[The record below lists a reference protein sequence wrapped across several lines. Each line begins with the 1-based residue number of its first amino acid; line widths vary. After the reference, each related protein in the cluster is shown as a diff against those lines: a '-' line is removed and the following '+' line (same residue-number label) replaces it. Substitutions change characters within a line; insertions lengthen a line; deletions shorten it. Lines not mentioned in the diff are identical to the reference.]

1 MHTDNSS
8 WDQGRDPF
16 LQPPIVSEKPTVAS
30 TRETPVAPEST
41 PKVNESEKMWHYKDP
56 SEKIQGPFS
65 MAQLRKWNKN
75 GYFPAGLKIWRKSDK
90 EDDAIVLNDALEGK
104 FTVINPRT
112 VSHGAQISHIN
123 PAPDSRRDLANFP
136 SPTPNKGTTG
146 WTGGQAGSHS
156 AAKYASRT
164 MGIVSFSCYSTKYAA
179 AIAGTAAAAA
189 TASTA
194 NTIECQFGGNGSNT
208 KHGMGCTKY
217 WYSNEC
223 TSSIG
228 PHGSGS
234 TSGIRACVLKL

>member
-1 MHTDNSS
+1 
-8 WDQGRDPF
+8 
-16 LQPPIVSEKPTVAS
+16 
-30 TRETPVAPEST
+30 
-41 PKVNESEKMWHYKDP
+41 
-56 SEKIQGPFS
+56 
-65 MAQLRKWNKN
+65 
-75 GYFPAGLKIWRKSDK
+75 
-90 EDDAIVLNDALEGK
+90 EGK

-123 PAPDSRRDLANFP
+123 PAPDSRHDLANFP
-136 SPTPNKGTTG
+136 LPTPNKGTTG
-146 WTGGQAGSHS
+146 WTGGPAGSHS
-156 AAKYASRT
+156 GPSGNEGLQSPTPNSAHVVGTSVSPLVPAAKYASRT